1 MCLLSNNG
9 REKPSLNKH
18 DQNAF
23 QNKNQD
29 HIVWI
34 YFFKI
39 SIPAHKSV
47 ICKIFFLNIPL
58 IDVCTDCIL

>member
-1 MCLLSNNG
+1 MCFLSNNG
-9 REKPSLNKH
+9 REEPSLNKH

-29 HIVWI
+29 HLVWI
-34 YFFKI
+34 YFFEI

-47 ICKIFFLNIPL
+47 IKYSF
-58 IDVCTDCIL
+58 